1 MGHDHGGVLYAV
13 GLALVAESQQA
24 AFPEGE
30 MQLANLNLT

>member
-1 MGHDHGGVLYAV
+1 LGMTTVECLYAG
-13 GLALVAESQQA
+13 GLALGAEAEQA